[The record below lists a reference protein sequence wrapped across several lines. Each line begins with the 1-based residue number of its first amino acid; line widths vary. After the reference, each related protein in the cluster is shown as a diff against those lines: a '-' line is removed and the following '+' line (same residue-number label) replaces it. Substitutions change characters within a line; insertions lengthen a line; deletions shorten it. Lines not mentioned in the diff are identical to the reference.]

1 MKLIADLHTHTLFST
16 HAYSSPEEMIRRA
29 GEMGLYAIA
38 LTDHGYAMPG
48 SPGAWYFGNMI
59 EIPHRLHG
67 GYRTSGSGSQCVRL

>member
-38 LTDHGYAMPG
+38 LTDHGYTCLL
-48 SPGAWYFGNMI
+48 Y
-59 EIPHRLHG
+59 
-67 GYRTSGSGSQCVRL
+67 TSDAADEL